1 MDATEVRD
9 EPPGPRAE
17 PRPVRV
23 PRNEGPAPGDRGPDG
38 TAGAAGRLGTAG
50 AVDKLASRVA
60 RRIEAEVIAQGWPV
74 GEVLD
79 SEPVLRERYGVS
91 RTVLREAARLLEHHQ
106 VARMRRGPGGGLVV
120 CAPDAEPTVAAMVVY
135 IEYLG
140 TDLRDVL
147 HARRLIEPVL
157 GRLAAERIDEDGIA
171 RLRETHAA
179 ELSPARAAEWA
190 GGLFHTVLS
199 EMTRNPVLQVFIEV
213 LEQLAYRYVALAQP
227 MPEGEVRR
235 FTGTSHHRHAA
246 ILDATV
252 AGDAPRAQ
260 VELIKHLD
268 EVTGWFR
275 DAIGEDG
282 TGEGPAVRL
291 APEPVGLAAGRTLA
305 EVVAMRIYEDIV
317 RERMEAGTVLGSES
331 ELMERYE
338 TSRAVLRAAVRLLEH
353 HSVAMSR
360 RGPGG
365 GLVVTHQEPRAAIDA
380 TALYLAYR
388 RAAPADLLVVR
399 EAIEVGLVAQLAARR
414 DEPEVAARLAA
425 TRDRLG
431 RPRGTEPDRDFHA
444 ELAELAGNPVL
455 TLFLRIITELS
466 SRTGAPGGCG
476 DRGGA
481 RHPMILDA
489 ILDGDASL
497 AQYRMR
503 RHLSA

>member
-1 MDATEVRD
+1 M
-9 EPPGPRAE
+9 
-17 PRPVRV
+17 
-23 PRNEGPAPGDRGPDG
+23 G
-38 TAGAAGRLGTAG
+38 TTGS
-50 AVDKLASRVA
+50 VDKLASRVA
-60 RRIEAEVIAQGWPV
+60 QRIEAEVIAQGWPV

-135 IEYLG
+135 IEHVG

-147 HARRLIEPVL
+147 HARRLIEPIL
-157 GRLAAERIDEDGIA
+157 GKLAAERIDEEGIG
-171 RLRETHAA
+171 RLRGTHAA
-179 ELSPARAAEWA
+179 ELAPTQAGEWA
-190 GGLFHTVLS
+190 GGLFHSVLS

-213 LEQLAYRYVALAQP
+213 LEQLAYRYVALARP
-227 MPEGEVRR
+227 MPADEVRR
-235 FTGTSHHRHAA
+235 FTKATHHRHAG

-268 EVTGWFR
+268 EVSEWFG
-275 DAIGEDG
+275 DAIGG
-282 TGEGPAVRL
+282 AGNGEGPAVRL

-305 EVVAMRIYEDIV
+305 EVVAMRIYGDVV
-317 RERMEAGTVLGSES
+317 RESMAAGTVIGSES

-353 HSVAMSR
+353 HSVATSR

-365 GLVVTHQEPRAAIDA
+365 GLVVTRQQPRAAIDA

-388 RAAPADLLVVR
+388 RAATGDLLVVR

-414 DEPEVAARLAA
+414 EEPDVARSLA
-425 TRDRLG
+425 TMGDRLG
-431 RPRGTEPDRDFHA
+431 RPQGDGPDRDFHA
-444 ELAELAGNPVL
+444 DLTELAGNPVL

-466 SRTGAPGGCG
+466 SRTGASGGCG
-476 DRGGA
+476 HQAGA
-481 RHPMILDA
+481 RHLEILGA
-489 ILDGDASL
+489 ILDGDVSL

-503 RHLSA
+503 RHLSL

>member
-1 MDATEVRD
+1 MDATEVK
-9 EPPGPRAE
+9 
-17 PRPVRV
+17 V
-23 PRNEGPAPGDRGPDG
+23 
-38 TAGAAGRLGTAG
+38 GAAGAL
-50 AVDKLASRVA
+50 DKLASRVA

-74 GEVLD
+74 GQVLD

-91 RTVLREAARLLEHHQ
+91 RSVLREAARLLEHHQ

-135 IEYLG
+135 IEHVG

-147 HARRLIEPVL
+147 KARRLIEPVV
-157 GRLAAERIDEDGIA
+157 GRLAAERIDEKGIA

-179 ELSPARAAEWA
+179 ELSPSADGEWA
-190 GGLFHTVLS
+190 GELFHSVLG
-199 EMTRNPVLQVFIEV
+199 EMTGNPVLQVFTMV
-213 LEQLAYRYVALAQP
+213 LEQLAYRYVALARP
-227 MPEGEVRR
+227 VPPGKVHR
-235 FTGTSHHRHAA
+235 FTEATYHRHAG

-252 AGDAPRAQ
+252 AGDVPRAQ

-268 EVTGWFR
+268 EVSDWLQE
-275 DAIGEDG
+275 AIGAHG
-282 TGEGPAVRL
+282 SGGGPAVRL

-305 EVVAMRIYEDIV
+305 EVVAMRVYEEIV
-317 RERMEAGTVLGSES
+317 RDRLEPGTVLGSES

-353 HSVAMSR
+353 HSVATSR

-365 GLVVTHQEPRAAIDA
+365 GLVVTRQVPRAAIDA

-388 RAAPADLLVVR
+388 RAAAEDLLVVR

-414 DEPEVAARLAA
+414 AEPDVAGRLAELAARPAP
-425 TRDRLG
+425 
-431 RPRGTEPDRDFHA
+431 PRAGDPDTDFHA
-444 ELAELAGNPVL
+444 AIAEAAGNPVL

-466 SRTGAPGGCG
+466 SRTRALAGCG
-476 DRGGA
+476 EDADA
-481 RHPMILDA
+481 RHREILA
-489 ILDGDASL
+489 AVEDGDASL

-503 RHLSA
+503 RHLSSRSPV